1 MSFKN
6 SYVPN
11 VGKSFYD
18 NKKTNVDPQKDF
30 LNLTPAQA
38 QRFTAQAY
46 APRFIELIDKMPLGN
61 VRYENGNPSL
71 TTETIIVSTPY
82 GKTPIKQ
89 QRAKHPQTQT
99 TNQQTNTQI
108 IQFGQNLNNNPQQ
121 QNQTQTQTQ
130 TIPCVT
136 NNDLV
141 AIMSRRKHLHLFII
155 VLLVLILII
164 LLLKN

>member
-89 QRAKHPQTQT
+89 QRAKHPQAQT

-108 IQFGQNLNNNPQQ
+108 IQFGQNLNNNPQH
-121 QNQTQTQTQ
+121 QNQTIQCA
-130 TIPCVT
+130 I

-141 AIMSRRKHLHLFII
+141 AIMTRRKHLHLFII